1 MKKGMKTVLVIMVV
15 MVVAAAGMLA
25 YLKINLDRLV
35 AEKILEPDLGQI
47 QDGTYI
53 GEYSSPPVSARVQ
66 VEINEGKI
74 EDVKILEHDHGQG
87 EGAESI
93 VDGIVAEQRIDVDS
107 ISGTT
112 YSSRVILK
120 AVQNALVGEE

>member
-66 VEINEGKI
+66 VEINQGKI
-74 EDVKILEHDHGQG
+74 ENITILEHDHGQG

-93 VDGIVAEQRIDVDS
+93 VDRIVAEQRIDVDS
-107 ISGTT
+107 ISGAT